1 MAPRRSLARKENE
14 ILTSATVRRFPGTL
28 GSVRRRA
35 NRVRAARITATCCLA
50 IAILSGCAS
59 EPVPTLDEVRTLL
72 AAGQVDESVEA
83 MRAMIDAG
91 DRSGET
97 LFLYGRTLSRL
108 GRAGQAVWALDEA
121 MNLEDWVVPAGVAL
135 ASSCSQWENWDLAL
149 ETLARVRDERPD
161 DPEEDLGTRLLE
173 ARIRLN
179 TRRMNEEA
187 LSLLEEIVEDFPE
200 SEMALRMKAV
210 AQLRLGEADAAYET
224 ILAAGLLR
232 SGAAAE
238 EGDSAAEAGEDA
250 PTDAEAEAEE
260 GEGEALAEADPAPDA
275 DESEGDAEGEES
287 EAAAVAAAEI
297 DAVDGEEY
305 WCSVRI
311 SFKREAGDIAEAEEI
326 ASSCLE
332 KFPESRGVL
341 NEAIQLYAALGKNDR
356 SLDVLKQAYDE
367 SPADAQIRRA
377 YVTYLTELG
386 RVDDAAGVIRSSIE
400 YAKENASEGV
410 VFAEAT
416 LEAEYGA
423 FMIDLGRYE
432 EGVEAYERSLE
443 LAGDLAAPDL
453 LFRAADALIYLER
466 YDEALDLARRTPVD
480 VHREMVMGRV
490 AFERRDYAGA
500 ITYMTR
506 AATMWPQNAPVRYY
520 LARAAEGI
528 GEFDEAVEHYR
539 QAVRSDPSLAEA
551 RERLIALYM
560 SEGRARE
567 ALTILNFN
575 SPKGDSAS
583 STRLH
588 LLRVELQARL
598 GIEPNLS
605 LPRGLDMPIR
615 DFQVAV
621 AGALANGLAHVG
633 GPAGAAATLAGLAE
647 ASEPSSRA
655 PLIAQ
660 RIVRLLESGATTEA
674 IEAARSAAT
683 LYPQD
688 PTLRVAVG
696 RALSQDDASQ
706 AEARVAFE
714 AALEADEDAVDA
726 VIGLGDLARR
736 AGQANEAIA
745 HYERALEIDDTR
757 FGAAGPLSELLAERG
772 DRAAAIAGLE
782 DFVARVAPYDGRG
795 ARLLAEL
802 LGDEAGAERQARLTE
817 QADRFTAP
825 PETLP
830 LSST

>member
-1 MAPRRSLARKENE
+1 M
-14 ILTSATVRRFPGTL
+14 
-28 GSVRRRA
+28 
-35 NRVRAARITATCCLA
+35 TCCLA

-135 ASSCSQWENWDLAL
+135 ASSCNQWENWDLAL

-179 TRRMNEEA
+179 TRRMNDEA
-187 LSLLEEIVEDFPE
+187 LSLLEGIVEDFPE
-200 SEMALRMKAV
+200 SEMARRMKAV
-210 AQLRLGEADAAYET
+210 AQLRVGDADAAYET
-224 ILAAGLLR
+224 ILAAGLLG
-232 SGAAAE
+232 SEGTAE
-238 EGDSAAEAGEDA
+238 EGDPVAEAGEEA
-250 PTDAEAEAEE
+250 PGDPEDEGDGPDVAETD
-260 GEGEALAEADPAPDA
+260 PPPDA
-275 DESEGDAEGEES
+275 DESDGDAEGEES

-633 GPAGAAATLAGLAE
+633 GPAGAAATLAVLVE

-660 RIVRLLESGATTEA
+660 RIVRLLESGATAEA
-674 IEAARSAAT
+674 IEAARSAAAQF
-683 LYPQD
+683 PRD

-706 AEARVAFE
+706 AEARVEFE
-714 AALEADEDAVDA
+714 AALEADEDAVEA

-745 HYERALEIDDTR
+745 QYERALEIDDTR
-757 FGAAGPLSELLAERG
+757 FAAAGPLSELLAERG

-802 LGDEAGAERQARLTE
+802 LGDDADAERQARLTE

>member
-1 MAPRRSLARKENE
+1 M
-14 ILTSATVRRFPGTL
+14 
-28 GSVRRRA
+28 RRRA
-35 NRVRAARITATCCLA
+35 NRVRAARFPLTCCLVV
-50 IAILSGCAS
+50 AILSGCAS

-135 ASSCSQWENWDLAL
+135 ASSCNQWENWDLAL
-149 ETLARVRDERPD
+149 ATLARVRDERPD

-173 ARIRLN
+173 ARVRLN
-179 TRRMNEEA
+179 TRRMNDEA
-187 LSLLEEIVEDFPE
+187 LSLLEGIVEDFPE
-200 SEMALRMKAV
+200 SEMARRMKAV
-210 AQLRLGEADAAYET
+210 AQLRVGDADAAYET
-224 ILAAGLLR
+224 ILAAGLLG
-232 SGAAAE
+232 SGGTAE
-238 EGDSAAEAGEDA
+238 EGDPVAEAGEEA
-250 PTDAEAEAEE
+250 PGDPEDE
-260 GEGEALAEADPAPDA
+260 GDGPALAAADPPRD
-275 DESEGDAEGEES
+275 GDAEGAES

-367 SPADAQIRRA
+367 SPGDAQIRRA

-386 RVDDAAGVIRSSIE
+386 RVDDAADVIRSSIE
-400 YAKENASEGV
+400 YAKENASDGV
-410 VFAEAT
+410 VVAEAT

-466 YDEALDLARRTPVD
+466 YDDALDLARRTPVD

-500 ITYMTR
+500 IAYMTR
-506 AATMWPQNAPVRYY
+506 AATLWPQNAPVRYY

-598 GIEPNLS
+598 AIEPNLS

-621 AGALANGLAHVG
+621 AGALANGLAHVA
-633 GPAGAAATLAGLAE
+633 GPAGAAATLAELVE
-647 ASEPSSRA
+647 AAEPSSRA

-674 IEAARSAAT
+674 IEVARSAAARF
-683 LYPQD
+683 PKD

-706 AEARVAFE
+706 AEARVEFE

-736 AGQANEAIA
+736 AGKANEAIA

-757 FGAAGPLSELLAERG
+757 FAAAGPLSELLVERG
-772 DRAAAIAGLE
+772 DRAAAIEGLE

-802 LGDEAGAERQARLTE
+802 LGDDADAEREARLTA
-817 QADRFTAP
+817 QADRFAAP